1 MKTKFFRLFANVS
14 LGTILKSFALL
25 ILLVGMSGQVLLSA
39 DQAWAKTQTTR
50 FTLALNSVKYRVGE
64 TKYTLNRIQEHQPH
78 IQSVNINFLCPKSKV
93 KQRYFYKFGMCQ
105 VESATLNTTSRALSI
120 KYYSHDLSTGDEYLC
135 ERNAKFLEFVL
146 EDKCLSK

>member
-1 MKTKFFRLFANVS
+1 MKTIFLRSLANIS
-14 LGTILKSFALL
+14 LGFNLKFLALL
-25 ILLVGMSGQVLLSA
+25 TLLVGMSGQFLLSA
-39 DQAWAKTQTTR
+39 EQAWAKTQTTR
-50 FTLALNSVKYRVGE
+50 FTLALGSVNYRVGG

-78 IQSVNINFLCPKSKV
+78 IQSVNINYLCPKSKV

-135 ERNAKFLEFVL
+135 EKNAKFLEFVL
-146 EDKCLSK
+146 EDKCASK